1 MTSRFK
7 QPIWIVPLVVAGL
20 VALSGFWG
28 NHELRR
34 AIEQQLRDQ
43 LTSTLNANLTALEIW
58 TTNQTR
64 LATALAGET
73 EVQAPAL
80 RILHHAGLGP
90 GAPERR
96 TDAADTEQLI
106 GYLNPHL
113 NQLGY
118 ETAQLVDTNFIIVA
132 SSMRAPPGPPPM
144 VADAHTNKFA
154 ELFASGEPVIITPFK
169 PELLEERRASG
180 FFGGRGRGGGFMGN
194 PAGRRGP
201 GFPGDP
207 GAQAPS
213 TTPMTQRGSG
223 YFGNRGTNAF
233 SQPNGFSMFGQQSR
247 GGGRGTNYFGSPN
260 RFIEAN
266 ATRGR
271 RGNTALMQVA
281 APLIEGGV
289 VRGALALVINPTNEF
304 SRILSVARSGVSGE
318 TYAFDQTGLLISE
331 SRFDSQLKALGLLDT
346 TNASSALN
354 LRLRDP
360 GGNLTEGYKSE
371 NTNSATESLTRFVAE
386 AIDGNDGV
394 DVTPSRDYR
403 GVPVIGAWRWLPQLG
418 IGVVTQVDASEAYRS
433 LRVLQFIFIS
443 LFLLLV
449 LSAVVLFV
457 FSYSNL
463 VWRRRLGEAEL
474 KLKQLGQY
482 TLEEKIG
489 EGGMGVVYRAH
500 HALMR
505 RATAVKLLMPDRAD
519 AAAIQRFEREV
530 CLTCQLAH
538 PNTIQVYDYGRT
550 PDGIFYYAMELLN
563 GLNLHD
569 LVARFGPQPEGRV
582 VQILAQVCESLAE
595 AHSMGLV
602 HRDIK
607 PSNIFLCDRGGML
620 DWVKVL
626 DFGLVREFRSRPDGS
641 NEESEFAGTPS
652 FMPPEAIKNSADADP
667 RSDLYAV
674 GAIGYFL
681 LTGKP
686 AFEDEEIL
694 KVQDGQTLANPA
706 PPSWRTKNKISAE
719 LERAIMRCLARDPQ
733 LRPQTALE
741 LRDLFLASPRADDFK
756 PEIRADWWAEFRR
769 QEQTSV
775 GDKNATPSPFPT
787 VKVDFAGRVERNA
800 PVR

>member
-1 MTSRFK
+1 M
-7 QPIWIVPLVVAGL
+7 VPLVIAGL
-20 VALSGFWG
+20 VALSGYWG

-64 LATALAGET
+64 LATELASET

-80 RILHHAGLGP
+80 RILDHSGLGP

-96 TDAADTEQLI
+96 TDAPDTEQLI
-106 GYLNPHL
+106 SYLNPRL
-113 NQLGY
+113 AKLGY
-118 ETAQLVDTNFIIVA
+118 ETAQLVNTNFIIVA
-132 SSMRAPPGPPPM
+132 SSMRAPPGPLPM
-144 VADAHTNKFA
+144 VSESHTNKFA

-180 FFGGRGRGGGFMGN
+180 YFGGRGRGGGLMGN
-194 PAGRRGP
+194 PAGRRVS
-201 GFPGDP
+201 GFPGNQ
-207 GAQAPS
+207 GAPS
-213 TTPMTQRGSG
+213 NSPPMTQRGPG

-233 SQPNGFSMFGQQSR
+233 SPPNGFSTFGQPSR
-247 GGGRGTNYFGSPN
+247 GGGRGTNFFGTPN

-271 RGNTALMQVA
+271 RGNTSLMQVA

-304 SRILSVARSGVSGE
+304 SRIISVQRSGDSGE

-360 GGNLTEGYKSE
+360 GGNLTEGSKPE

-394 DVTPSRDYR
+394 EVTPSRDYR

-449 LSAVVLFV
+449 LCAVVLFV

-505 RATAVKLLMPDRAD
+505 RATAVKLLLPERAD
-519 AAAIQRFEREV
+519 AAAIQRFESEV

-582 VQILAQVCESLAE
+582 IQILAQVCESLAE
-595 AHSMGLV
+595 AHAMGLV
-602 HRDIK
+602 HRDI
-607 PSNIFLCDRGGML
+607 
-620 DWVKVL
+620 
-626 DFGLVREFRSRPDGS
+626 SRQIYFS
-641 NEESEFAGTPS
+641 
-652 FMPPEAIKNSADADP
+652 
-667 RSDLYAV
+667 
-674 GAIGYFL
+674 AIGVACS
-681 LTGKP
+681 TGSRCWISDWSANFAAVQTP
-686 AFEDEEIL
+686 ATRNRNLPARLHSCRPRRSKIPPPPTRAATSMPLALSGIFCW
-694 KVQDGQTLANPA
+694 LAN
-706 PPSWRTKNKISAE
+706 
-719 LERAIMRCLARDPQ
+719 
-733 LRPQTALE
+733 
-741 LRDLFLASPRADDFK
+741 
-756 PEIRADWWAEFRR
+756 RR
-769 QEQTSV
+769 L
-775 GDKNATPSPFPT
+775 KMKKF
-787 VKVDFAGRVERNA
+787 
-800 PVR
+800 